1 MLRDND
7 LHWVP
12 IIDAGIA
19 TGDNDAYNEGKDRDV
34 FIKYDNGDYV
44 HGRVWPGDTVFVDFF
59 HPNAT

>member
-44 HGRVWPGDTVFVDFF
+44 HGRV
-59 HPNAT
+59 